1 MSEVRILLRSLLLVP
16 AALVVLT
23 CASTPPDLLMMNP
36 NPCAD
41 GAGRKSLRAPI
52 VCVDDTG
59 AMLRVSPDPVVA
71 DDRHGGRPV
80 VIHWWTTSGGGELR
94 IEGVDACLTNVECSG
109 DHCMAKTVDVP
120 EAEAWV
126 RCKYDVWTNAENR
139 LDPDIVITE
148 CCRR

>member
-1 MSEVRILLRSLLLVP
+1 MSEVRILLRWFLLVP
-16 AALVVLT
+16 AALSVLT
-23 CASTPPDLLMMNP
+23 CASTSAPLEPRM

-59 AMLRVSPDPVVA
+59 PRLTVSPDPVVA

-80 VIHWWTTSGGGELR
+80 VIHWWTRSGRGELR

-109 DHCMAKTVDVP
+109 DHCMAKAKDVP
-120 EAEAWV
+120 ETEAWV
-126 RCKYDVWTNAENR
+126 RCKYDVWTNEQNR